1 MNFKYKLLFLTCSLS
16 ISTGQEVIP
25 FDVSNQFAVP
35 LSNNQL
41 AWNTDL
47 SFNKLLIDRSS
58 KNFRQKFT
66 NLTFEELPNDSTY
79 VKSKFIYEFGDY
91 GFDKLSVGLKKHSKD
106 NNFEFIGM
114 KKSFFGQYSEFADS
128 ETPPLSLFYKLDYS
142 KSFER
147 NKIYSSLG
155 YFRENSNFLFDS
167 SLGSNYSVPNNE
179 FSDFISLTIGNSFS
193 KNNFNF
199 DLQLNHISKYESS
212 VINEYNINSK
222 YNLDRNRFI
231 AEIHKNNILF
241 LNIILNN
248 SFYDDKKSFKRF
260 ALNSLSVTRQN
271 HNFPVPTGSTYPVG
285 ELIYGVDLFENH
297 IKPNIY
303 YKNIFGNLDVVLK
316 TRNQYSI
323 VLMNTLDSSESEEA
337 LIANDKFSGN
347 EIEEWKSLT
356 LNYYFNTKTDFS
368 ASLKYVEAN
377 NFIIPDSDR
386 YQFINDDM
394 LSLQIKV
401 QVPFKYGIINVNH
414 SYNFY
419 DSLISSNR
427 AHTFNLDYLYSLSF
441 VENNLGIDGKLSFQ
455 YMSKNNS
462 DYSFNYFKNMPERN
476 NSIDSDE
483 YINISLDT
491 EIAISDVLLTVRL
504 QNALGKF
511 YSNEDYSLE
520 NHEFFNP
527 ISSLLTFGIIWEFD
541 D

>member
-1 MNFKYKLLFLTCSLS
+1 MNFKYKLLFLICSLS
-16 ISTGQEVIP
+16 ISIAQEDIP

-47 SFNKLLIDRSS
+47 SFNKLLIDKSS

-66 NLTFEELPNDSTY
+66 NLTFEELSYDSTY

-193 KNNFNF
+193 KNDFNF

-316 TRNQYSI
+316 TRNQHSI
-323 VLMNTLDSSESEEA
+323 VLINTLDYIESEEA

-527 ISSLLTFGIIWEFD
+527 MSSLLTFGIIWEFD

>member
-193 KNNFNF
+193 KNDFNF

-222 YNLDRNRFI
+222 YDLDRNRFI

-377 NFIIPDSDR
+377 NFIIHDSDR

-527 ISSLLTFGIIWEFD
+527 MSSLLTFGIIWEFD

>member
-16 ISTGQEVIP
+16 ISIGQEVIP

-47 SFNKLLIDRSS
+47 SFNKLLIDGSS

-179 FSDFISLTIGNSFS
+179 FSDFTSLTIGNIFS
-193 KNNFNF
+193 KNDFNF

-222 YNLDRNRFI
+222 YDLDRNRFI

-241 LNIILNN
+241 LNIVLNN

-271 HNFPVPTGSTYPVG
+271 HNFSVPTGSAFPVG
-285 ELIYGVDLFENH
+285 ELIYGVDLFEDH

-316 TRNQYSI
+316 TRNQHSI
-323 VLMNTLDSSESEEA
+323 VLMNTLDYIESEEVF
-337 LIANDKFSGN
+337 IANDQFSGN
-347 EIEEWKSLT
+347 EVEEWKNLT
-356 LNYYFNTKTDFS
+356 LTYYFNTETDFS
-368 ASLKYVEAN
+368 ASLKYVKAN
-377 NFIIPDSDR
+377 NFVIPEEDR
-386 YQFINDDM
+386 YELINDDM
-394 LSLQIKV
+394 LSLQMKIEI
-401 QVPFKYGIINVNH
+401 PFKYGIINFNH
-414 SYNFY
+414 SYNFD

-427 AHTFNLDYLYSLSF
+427 AHILNLDYHYSLSF
-441 VENNLGIDGKLSFQ
+441 IENNLGIDGKLSLQ

-476 NSIDSDE
+476 NNIDSDE
-483 YINISLDT
+483 YINISMNT

-527 ISSLLTFGIIWEFD
+527 MSSLLTFGIIWEFD

>member
-16 ISTGQEVIP
+16 ISIGQEVIP

-179 FSDFISLTIGNSFS
+179 FSDFTSLTIGNIFS
-193 KNNFNF
+193 KNDFNF

-248 SFYDDKKSFKRF
+248 SFYGDKKSFKRF

-337 LIANDKFSGN
+337 FIANDKFSGN

-377 NFIIPDSDR
+377 NFIIHDSDR

-527 ISSLLTFGIIWEFD
+527 MSSLLTFGIIWEFD

>member
-1 MNFKYKLLFLTCSLS
+1 MNLKSKLLFLICSLS
-16 ISTGQEVIP
+16 VSNGQEVIP
-25 FDVSNQFAVP
+25 FDISSQFAVP
-35 LSNNQL
+35 ISNNQL
-41 AWNTDL
+41 IWNTDR
-47 SFNKLLIDRSS
+47 SFKKLLIDRST

-128 ETPPLSLFYKLDYS
+128 ETPPLSLFYQFDYS

-147 NKIYSSLG
+147 SKIYSSLG

-167 SLGSNYSVPNNE
+167 SLDSNYSEPSNE
-179 FSDFISLTIGNSFS
+179 FSDFISLTLGNIFS

-199 DLQLNHISKYESS
+199 DLQLNHISKYKSS
-212 VINEYNINSK
+212 LINEYNINSK
-222 YNLDRNRFI
+222 YDLDRNRFV
-231 AEIHKNNILF
+231 AEIHKDNFLF

-248 SFYDDKKSFKRF
+248 SFYNDKKSFKRF
-260 ALNSLSVTRQN
+260 ALNSLTITRQN
-271 HNFPVPTGSTYPVG
+271 YNFSVPTGKNYPAG
-285 ELIYGVDLFENH
+285 ELIYGVDLFEDH

-303 YKNIFGNLDVVLK
+303 YKNIFGNFDVVFK
-316 TRNQYSI
+316 TRNQHSI
-323 VLMNTLDSSESEEA
+323 VLMNTLDYIESEEV
-337 LIANDKFSGN
+337 LIANDQFSGN
-347 EIEEWKSLT
+347 EVEEWKNLT
-356 LNYYFNTKTDFS
+356 LTYYFNTKTDFS
-368 ASLKYVEAN
+368 ASLKYVKAN
-377 NFIIPDSDR
+377 NFIITEADR
-386 YQFINDDM
+386 YKFINDDM
-394 LSLQIKV
+394 LSLQTKIKI
-401 QVPFKYGIINVNH
+401 PFKYGIINFNH
-414 SYNFY
+414 SYNFD

-427 AHTFNLDYLYSLSF
+427 AHILNLDYLYSLSLI
-441 VENNLGIDGKLSFQ
+441 ENNLGIDGKLSFQ

-476 NSIDSDE
+476 NNINSDE
-483 YINISLDT
+483 YINIALNT
-491 EIAISDVLLTVRL
+491 EIAISDVLLTIRL

-527 ISSLLTFGIIWEFD
+527 MSSLLTFGIIWEFD

>member
-1 MNFKYKLLFLTCSLS
+1 MNFKYKLLFLICSLS
-16 ISTGQEVIP
+16 ISIGQEVIP

-41 AWNTDL
+41 AWNTDI

-58 KNFRQKFT
+58 KNFRKKFT
-66 NLTFEELPNDSTY
+66 NLTFEKLPNDSTY

-167 SLGSNYSVPNNE
+167 SLDSNFSVPNNE

-193 KNNFNF
+193 KNDFNF

-222 YNLDRNRFI
+222 YDLDRNRFI

-248 SFYDDKKSFKRF
+248 SFYEDKKSFKRF

-271 HNFPVPTGSTYPVG
+271 HNFSVPTGSAFPVG
-285 ELIYGVDLFENH
+285 ELIYGVDLFEDH

-316 TRNQYSI
+316 TRNQHSI
-323 VLMNTLDSSESEEA
+323 VLMNTLDYIESEKVF
-337 LIANDKFSGN
+337 IANDRFSGN
-347 EIEEWKSLT
+347 EVEEWKNLT
-356 LNYYFNTKTDFS
+356 LTYYFNTETDFS
-368 ASLKYVEAN
+368 ASLKYVKAN
-377 NFIIPDSDR
+377 NFVIPEADR
-386 YQFINDDM
+386 YKFINDDM
-394 LSLQIKV
+394 LSLQMKIEI
-401 QVPFKYGIINVNH
+401 PFKYGIINFNH
-414 SYNFY
+414 SYNFD

-427 AHTFNLDYLYSLSF
+427 AHILNLDYLYSLSF
-441 VENNLGIDGKLSFQ
+441 IENNLGIDGKLSLQ

-527 ISSLLTFGIIWEFD
+527 MSSLLTFGIIWEFD

>member
-16 ISTGQEVIP
+16 ISIGQEVIP

-167 SLGSNYSVPNNE
+167 SLDSNFAVPNNE

-193 KNNFNF
+193 KNDFNF

-222 YNLDRNRFI
+222 YDLDRNRFI

-241 LNIILNN
+241 LNIVLNN

-271 HNFPVPTGSTYPVG
+271 NNFSVPTGSAFPVG
-285 ELIYGVDLFENH
+285 ELIYGVDLFEDH

-316 TRNQYSI
+316 TKNQHSI
-323 VLMNTLDSSESEEA
+323 VLMNTLDYIESEEVF
-337 LIANDKFSGN
+337 IANDRFSGN
-347 EIEEWKSLT
+347 EVEEWKNLT
-356 LNYYFNTKTDFS
+356 LTYYFNTETDFS
-368 ASLKYVEAN
+368 ASLKYVKADNFVIPEA
-377 NFIIPDSDR
+377 DR
-386 YQFINDDM
+386 YKFINDDM
-394 LSLQIKV
+394 LSLQMKIEI
-401 QVPFKYGIINVNH
+401 PFKYGIINFNH
-414 SYNFY
+414 SYNFD

-427 AHTFNLDYLYSLSF
+427 AHILNLDYLYSLSF
-441 VENNLGIDGKLSFQ
+441 IENNLGIDGKLSLQ

-476 NSIDSDE
+476 NNIDSDE
-483 YINISLDT
+483 YINISMNT

-527 ISSLLTFGIIWEFD
+527 MSSLLTFGIIWEFD

>member
-1 MNFKYKLLFLTCSLS
+1 MNFKYKLFFLICSLS
-16 ISTGQEVIP
+16 ISIAQEDIP

-41 AWNTDL
+41 VWNTDL
-47 SFNKLLIDRSS
+47 SFKKLLIDRSS

-66 NLTFEELPNDSTY
+66 NLTFEELSYDSTY

-179 FSDFISLTIGNSFS
+179 FSDFTSLTIGNIFS
-193 KNNFNF
+193 KNDFNF

-222 YNLDRNRFI
+222 YDLDRNRFV
-231 AEIHKNNILF
+231 AKIHKDNFLF

-248 SFYDDKKSFKRF
+248 SFYNDKKSFKRF

-316 TRNQYSI
+316 TRNQHSL
-323 VLMNTLDSSESEEA
+323 VLINTLDYIESEEVF
-337 LIANDKFSGN
+337 IANDRFSGN
-347 EIEEWKSLT
+347 EVEEWKNLT
-356 LNYYFNTKTDFS
+356 LTYYFNTETDFS
-368 ASLKYVEAN
+368 ASLKYVKAN
-377 NFIIPDSDR
+377 NFVIPEADS
-386 YQFINDDM
+386 YKFINDDM
-394 LSLQIKV
+394 LSLQMKIEI
-401 QVPFKYGIINVNH
+401 PFKYGIINFNH
-414 SYNFY
+414 SYNFD

-427 AHTFNLDYLYSLSF
+427 AHILNLDYLYSLSF
-441 VENNLGIDGKLSFQ
+441 IENNLGIDGKLSLQ

-476 NSIDSDE
+476 NNIDSDE
-483 YINISLDT
+483 YINISMNT

-527 ISSLLTFGIIWEFD
+527 MSSLLTFGIIWEFD

>member
-16 ISTGQEVIP
+16 ISIGQEVIP
-25 FDVSNQFAVP
+25 FDVSNQFAAP

-167 SLGSNYSVPNNE
+167 SLDSNFAVPNNE

-193 KNNFNF
+193 KNDFNF

-222 YNLDRNRFI
+222 YDLDRNRFI

-241 LNIILNN
+241 LNIVLNN

-271 HNFPVPTGSTYPVG
+271 HNFSVPTGSAFPVG
-285 ELIYGVDLFENH
+285 ELIYGVDLFEDH

-316 TRNQYSI
+316 TRNQHSI
-323 VLMNTLDSSESEEA
+323 VLMNTLDYIESEEVF
-337 LIANDKFSGN
+337 IANDRFSGN
-347 EIEEWKSLT
+347 EVEEWKNLT
-356 LNYYFNTKTDFS
+356 LTYYFNTETDFS
-368 ASLKYVEAN
+368 ASLKYVKAN
-377 NFIIPDSDR
+377 NFVIPEADR
-386 YQFINDDM
+386 YKFINDDM
-394 LSLQIKV
+394 LSLQMKIEI
-401 QVPFKYGIINVNH
+401 PFKYGIINFNH
-414 SYNFY
+414 SYNFD

-427 AHTFNLDYLYSLSF
+427 AHILNLDYLYSLSF
-441 VENNLGIDGKLSFQ
+441 IENNLGIDGKLSLQ

-476 NSIDSDE
+476 NNIDSDE
-483 YINISLDT
+483 YINISMNT

-527 ISSLLTFGIIWEFD
+527 MSSLLTFGIIWEFD

>member
-1 MNFKYKLLFLTCSLS
+1 MNFKYKLLFLICSLS

-167 SLGSNYSVPNNE
+167 SLDSNFSMPNNE

-193 KNNFNF
+193 KNDFNF

-222 YNLDRNRFI
+222 YDLDRNRFI

-241 LNIILNN
+241 LNIVLNN

-271 HNFPVPTGSTYPVG
+271 HNFSVPTGSAFPVG
-285 ELIYGVDLFENH
+285 ELIYGVDLFEDH

-316 TRNQYSI
+316 TRNQHSI
-323 VLMNTLDSSESEEA
+323 VLMNTLDYIESEEVF
-337 LIANDKFSGN
+337 IANDRFSGN
-347 EIEEWKSLT
+347 EVEEWKNLT
-356 LNYYFNTKTDFS
+356 LTYYFNTETDFS
-368 ASLKYVEAN
+368 ASLKYVKAN
-377 NFIIPDSDR
+377 NFVIPEADR
-386 YQFINDDM
+386 YKFINDDM
-394 LSLQIKV
+394 LSLQMKIEI
-401 QVPFKYGIINVNH
+401 PFKYGIINFNH
-414 SYNFY
+414 SYNFD

-427 AHTFNLDYLYSLSF
+427 AHILNLDYLYSLSF
-441 VENNLGIDGKLSFQ
+441 IENNLGIDGKLSLQ

-476 NSIDSDE
+476 NNIDSDE
-483 YINISLDT
+483 YINISMNT

-527 ISSLLTFGIIWEFD
+527 MSSLLTFGIIWEFD

>member
-16 ISTGQEVIP
+16 ISIGQEVIP

-167 SLGSNYSVPNNE
+167 SLDSNFAVPNNE

-193 KNNFNF
+193 KNDFNF

-222 YNLDRNRFI
+222 YDLDRNRFI

-241 LNIILNN
+241 LNIVLNN

-271 HNFPVPTGSTYPVG
+271 HNFSVPTGSAFPVG
-285 ELIYGVDLFENH
+285 ELIYGFDLFEDH

-316 TRNQYSI
+316 TRNQHSI
-323 VLMNTLDSSESEEA
+323 VLMNTLDYIESEEVF
-337 LIANDKFSGN
+337 IANDRFSGN
-347 EIEEWKSLT
+347 EVEEWKNLT
-356 LNYYFNTKTDFS
+356 LTYYFNTETDFS
-368 ASLKYVEAN
+368 ASLKYVKAN
-377 NFIIPDSDR
+377 NFVIPEADS
-386 YQFINDDM
+386 YKFINDDM
-394 LSLQIKV
+394 LSLQMKIEI
-401 QVPFKYGIINVNH
+401 PFKYGIINFNH
-414 SYNFY
+414 SYNFD

-427 AHTFNLDYLYSLSF
+427 AHILNLDYLYSLSF
-441 VENNLGIDGKLSFQ
+441 IENNLGIDGKLSLQ

-476 NSIDSDE
+476 NNIDSDE
-483 YINISLDT
+483 YINISMNT

-527 ISSLLTFGIIWEFD
+527 MSSLLTFGIIWEFD

>member
-1 MNFKYKLLFLTCSLS
+1 MNFKYKLLFLICSLS
-16 ISTGQEVIP
+16 ISIGQEVIP

-58 KNFRQKFT
+58 KNFRKKFT
-66 NLTFEELPNDSTY
+66 NLTFEKLPNDSTY

-167 SLGSNYSVPNNE
+167 SLDSNFSVPNNE

-193 KNNFNF
+193 KNDFNF

-222 YNLDRNRFI
+222 YDLDRNRFI

-241 LNIILNN
+241 LNIVLNN

-271 HNFPVPTGSTYPVG
+271 HNFSVPTGSAFPVG
-285 ELIYGVDLFENH
+285 ELIYGVDLFEDH

-316 TRNQYSI
+316 TRNQHSI
-323 VLMNTLDSSESEEA
+323 VLMNTLDYIESEEVF
-337 LIANDKFSGN
+337 IANDRFSGN
-347 EIEEWKSLT
+347 EVEEWKNLT
-356 LNYYFNTKTDFS
+356 LTYYFNTETDFS
-368 ASLKYVEAN
+368 ASLKYVKAN
-377 NFIIPDSDR
+377 NFVIPEADR
-386 YQFINDDM
+386 YKFINDDM
-394 LSLQIKV
+394 LSLQMKIEI
-401 QVPFKYGIINVNH
+401 PFKYGIINFNH
-414 SYNFY
+414 SYNFD

-427 AHTFNLDYLYSLSF
+427 AHILNLDYLYSLSF
-441 VENNLGIDGKLSFQ
+441 IENNLGIDGKLSLQ

-527 ISSLLTFGIIWEFD
+527 MSSLLTFGIIWEFD

>member
-1 MNFKYKLLFLTCSLS
+1 MNFKYKLLFLICSLS
-16 ISTGQEVIP
+16 ISIGQEVIP

-167 SLGSNYSVPNNE
+167 SLDSNFSVPNNE

-193 KNNFNF
+193 KNDFNF

-222 YNLDRNRFI
+222 YDLDRNRFI

-527 ISSLLTFGIIWEFD
+527 MSSLLTFGIIWEFD

>member
-1 MNFKYKLLFLTCSLS
+1 MNFKYKLLFLICSLS
-16 ISTGQEVIP
+16 ISIGQEDIP

-167 SLGSNYSVPNNE
+167 SLDSNFSVTNNE

-193 KNNFNF
+193 KNDFNF

-222 YNLDRNRFI
+222 YDLDRNRFI

-241 LNIILNN
+241 LNIVLNN

-271 HNFPVPTGSTYPVG
+271 HNFPFPTGSVYPVG

-316 TRNQYSI
+316 TRNQHSL
-323 VLMNTLDSSESEEA
+323 VLINTLDYIESEEA
-337 LIANDKFSGN
+337 FIANDKFSGN

-427 AHTFNLDYLYSLSF
+427 DHTFNLDYLYSLSF

-527 ISSLLTFGIIWEFD
+527 MSSLLTFGIIWEFD

>member
-1 MNFKYKLLFLTCSLS
+1 MNFKYKLFFLICSLS
-16 ISTGQEVIP
+16 ISIAQEDIP

-41 AWNTDL
+41 VWNTDL
-47 SFNKLLIDRSS
+47 SFKKLLIDRSS

-66 NLTFEELPNDSTY
+66 NLTFEELSYDSTY

-167 SLGSNYSVPNNE
+167 SLDSNFAVPNNE

-193 KNNFNF
+193 KNDFNF

-222 YNLDRNRFI
+222 YDLDRNRFV
-231 AEIHKNNILF
+231 AKIHKDNFLF

-248 SFYDDKKSFKRF
+248 SFYNDKKSFKRF
-260 ALNSLSVTRQN
+260 ALNSLAITRQN
-271 HNFPVPTGSTYPVG
+271 HNFSVPTGSAFPVG
-285 ELIYGVDLFENH
+285 ELIYGVDLFEDH

-316 TRNQYSI
+316 TRNQHSI
-323 VLMNTLDSSESEEA
+323 VLMNTLDYIESEEVF
-337 LIANDKFSGN
+337 IANDRFSGN
-347 EIEEWKSLT
+347 EVEEWKNLT
-356 LNYYFNTKTDFS
+356 LTYYFNTETDFS
-368 ASLKYVEAN
+368 ASLKYVKAN
-377 NFIIPDSDR
+377 NFVIPEADS
-386 YQFINDDM
+386 YKFINDDM
-394 LSLQIKV
+394 LSLQMKIEI
-401 QVPFKYGIINVNH
+401 PFKYGIINFNH
-414 SYNFY
+414 SYNFD

-427 AHTFNLDYLYSLSF
+427 AHILNLDYLYSLSF
-441 VENNLGIDGKLSFQ
+441 IENNLGIDGKLSLQ

-527 ISSLLTFGIIWEFD
+527 MSSLLTFGIIWEFD

>member
-16 ISTGQEVIP
+16 ISIGQEVIP

-128 ETPPLSLFYKLDYS
+128 ETPPLSFFYKLDYS

-193 KNNFNF
+193 KNDFNF

-316 TRNQYSI
+316 TRNQHSI
-323 VLMNTLDSSESEEA
+323 VLINTLDYIESEEA

-527 ISSLLTFGIIWEFD
+527 MSSLLTFGIIWEFD

>member
-1 MNFKYKLLFLTCSLS
+1 MNFKYKLLFLICSLS
-16 ISTGQEVIP
+16 ISIGQEDIP
-25 FDVSNQFAVP
+25 FDISNQFAVP

-47 SFNKLLIDRSS
+47 SFNKLLIDKSS

-155 YFRENSNFLFDS
+155 YFRENSNFLFNS

-193 KNNFNF
+193 KNDFNF

-527 ISSLLTFGIIWEFD
+527 MSSLLTFGIIWEFD

>member
-1 MNFKYKLLFLTCSLS
+1 MNFKYKLFFLICSLS
-16 ISTGQEVIP
+16 ISIAQEDIP

-41 AWNTDL
+41 VWNTDL
-47 SFNKLLIDRSS
+47 SFKKLLIDRSS

-66 NLTFEELPNDSTY
+66 NLTFEELSYDSTY

-167 SLGSNYSVPNNE
+167 SLDSNFAVPNNE

-193 KNNFNF
+193 KNDFNF
-199 DLQLNHISKYESS
+199 DLQLNHISRYESS

-222 YNLDRNRFI
+222 YDLDRNRFI

-401 QVPFKYGIINVNH
+401 EVPFKYGIINVNH

-476 NSIDSDE
+476 NNIDSDE
-483 YINISLDT
+483 YINISMNT

-527 ISSLLTFGIIWEFD
+527 MSSLLTFGIIWEFD

>member
-16 ISTGQEVIP
+16 ISIGQEVIP

-167 SLGSNYSVPNNE
+167 SLDSNFAVPNNE

-193 KNNFNF
+193 KNDFNF

-222 YNLDRNRFI
+222 YDLDRNRFI

-241 LNIILNN
+241 LNIVLNN

-271 HNFPVPTGSTYPVG
+271 HNFSVPTGSAFPVG
-285 ELIYGVDLFENH
+285 ELIYGVDLFEDH

-316 TRNQYSI
+316 TRNQHSI
-323 VLMNTLDSSESEEA
+323 VLMNTLDYIESEEVF
-337 LIANDKFSGN
+337 IANDRFSGN
-347 EIEEWKSLT
+347 EVEEWKNLT
-356 LNYYFNTKTDFS
+356 LTYYFNTETDFS
-368 ASLKYVEAN
+368 ASLKYVKAN
-377 NFIIPDSDR
+377 NFVIPEADR
-386 YQFINDDM
+386 YKFINDDM
-394 LSLQIKV
+394 LSLQMKIEI
-401 QVPFKYGIINVNH
+401 PFKYGIINFNH
-414 SYNFY
+414 SYNFD

-427 AHTFNLDYLYSLSF
+427 AHILNLDYLYSLSF
-441 VENNLGIDGKLSFQ
+441 IENNLGIDGKLSLQ

-476 NSIDSDE
+476 NNFDSDE
-483 YINISLDT
+483 YINISMNT

-527 ISSLLTFGIIWEFD
+527 MSSLLTFGIIWEFD

>member
-16 ISTGQEVIP
+16 ISIGQEVIP

-527 ISSLLTFGIIWEFD
+527 MSSLLTFGIIWEFD

>member
-16 ISTGQEVIP
+16 ISIGQEVIP

-66 NLTFEELPNDSTY
+66 NLTFQELPNDSTY

-142 KSFER
+142 KSFKR

-167 SLGSNYSVPNNE
+167 SLDSNFAVPNNE

-193 KNNFNF
+193 KNDFNF

-222 YNLDRNRFI
+222 YDLDRNRFI

-241 LNIILNN
+241 LNIVLNN

-271 HNFPVPTGSTYPVG
+271 HNFSVPTGSAFPVG
-285 ELIYGVDLFENH
+285 ELIYGVDLFEDH

-316 TRNQYSI
+316 TRNQHSI
-323 VLMNTLDSSESEEA
+323 VLMNTLDYIESEEVF
-337 LIANDKFSGN
+337 IANDRFSGN
-347 EIEEWKSLT
+347 EVEEWKNLT
-356 LNYYFNTKTDFS
+356 LTYYFNTETDFS
-368 ASLKYVEAN
+368 ASLKYVKAN
-377 NFIIPDSDR
+377 NFVIPEADR
-386 YQFINDDM
+386 YKFINDDM
-394 LSLQIKV
+394 LSLQMKIEI
-401 QVPFKYGIINVNH
+401 PFKYGIINFNH
-414 SYNFY
+414 SYNFD

-427 AHTFNLDYLYSLSF
+427 AHILNLDYLYSLSF
-441 VENNLGIDGKLSFQ
+441 IENNLGIDGKLSLQ

-476 NSIDSDE
+476 NNFDSDE
-483 YINISLDT
+483 YINISMNT
-491 EIAISDVLLTVRL
+491 KIAISDVLLTVRL

-520 NHEFFNP
+520 NHEFFNSM
-527 ISSLLTFGIIWEFD
+527 SSLLTFGIIWEFD

>member
-1 MNFKYKLLFLTCSLS
+1 MNFKYKLFFLICSLS
-16 ISTGQEVIP
+16 ISIAQEDIP

-41 AWNTDL
+41 VWNTDL
-47 SFNKLLIDRSS
+47 SFKKLLIDRSS

-66 NLTFEELPNDSTY
+66 NLTFEELSYDSTY
-79 VKSKFIYEFGDY
+79 VKRKFIYEFGDY

-193 KNNFNF
+193 KNDFNF

-212 VINEYNINSK
+212 LINEYNINSK
-222 YNLDRNRFI
+222 YDLDRNRFI

-377 NFIIPDSDR
+377 NFIIHDSDR

-401 QVPFKYGIINVNH
+401 EVPFKYGIINVNH

-527 ISSLLTFGIIWEFD
+527 MSSLLTFGIIWEFD